1 MMVRDQ
7 LPWALPF
14 GRRLRHLAVAI
25 SAALTLLGALHEGWA
40 ATTVQFVTY
49 IGGLGDWSPYVGD
62 DLGYFKDEGIDF
74 QMHTFQN
81 PGDIATAIISGRG
94 DIATSSLPLVIAGVL
109 SGTPIKLIS
118 ATQKATPGGGYN
130 NWWGALPNA
139 GIAKPADLRGKKVA
153 IYAQNSL
160 AQAVTRSILA
170 SAGIKV
176 GEYQEIALPFPQAYT
191 ALESGLT
198 DVSLF
203 IEPFYTRANQLSRS
217 KYGKPLTVVYTYL
230 NAFPNGLD
238 LSGMF
243 ANADFLVRRPEAVRA
258 FLRATTRAAKW
269 GNSHPDELKKI
280 IAKYAG
286 VSYEDIKDAIPSEM
300 SEDGKFIPG
309 MLDEMQKLMIEYKTI
324 PNLTSPLPE
333 SAFVDLSYLPAP
345 R

>member
-1 MMVRDQ
+1 MARDQ
-7 LPWALPF
+7 SPWNSPF
-14 GRRLRHLAVAI
+14 KRRLPHVAVAVCAVLALAGTV
-25 SAALTLLGALHEGWA
+25 SAGRA
-40 ATTVQFVTY
+40 ATAVRFVTY
-49 IGGLGDWSPYVGD
+49 TGGLGDWPPYVAD
-62 DLGYFKDEGIDF
+62 DLGYFKDEGIAF
-74 QMHTFQN
+74 QMHTFQS
-81 PGDIATAIISGRG
+81 PGDIATAIISGRA

-118 ATQKATPGGGYN
+118 ATQQATPRGGYN
-130 NWWGALPNA
+130 NWWGALSDA
-139 GIAKPADLRGKKVA
+139 GITKPADLRGKKVH

-160 AQAVTRSILA
+160 AQAVTRRILA
-170 SAGIKV
+170 NAGIKV
-176 GEYQEIALPFPQAYT
+176 GDYQEIALPFPQVYT

-203 IEPFYTRANQLSRS
+203 IEPFYTRANQLSKT

-230 NAFPNGLD
+230 NVFPNGLD

-243 ANADFLVRRPEAVRA
+243 ANSNFLAKSPDAVRA
-258 FLRATTRAAKW
+258 FLRATTRAASW
-269 GNSHPDELKKI
+269 GNSHHEELKKI

-309 MLDEMQKLMIEYKTI
+309 MLDEMQKLMIEYKTV

>member
-1 MMVRDQ
+1 MVRDQ
-7 LPWALPF
+7 PWTSPF
-14 GRRLRHLAVAI
+14 RRRLRHVAVAVC
-25 SAALTLLGALHEGWA
+25 AVLALAGTVSVGRA
-40 ATTVQFVTY
+40 ATAVRFVTY
-49 IGGLGDWSPYVGD
+49 TGGLGDWSPYVAD

-81 PGDIATAIISGRG
+81 PGDIATAIISGRA

-118 ATQKATPGGGYN
+118 ATQQATPRGGYN
-130 NWWGALPNA
+130 NWWGALPDA
-139 GIAKPADLRGKKVA
+139 GITKPADLRGKKVH

-160 AQAVTRSILA
+160 AQAVTRRILA
-170 SAGIKV
+170 NAGIKV
-176 GEYQEIALPFPQAYT
+176 GDYQEIALPFPQAYT

-198 DVSLF
+198 DASLF
-203 IEPFYTRANQLSRS
+203 IEPFYTRANQLSKN

-230 NAFPNGLD
+230 NVFPNGLD

-243 ANADFLVRRPEAVRA
+243 ANSIFLARSPGAVRA
-258 FLRATTRAAKW
+258 FLRATTRAASW
-269 GNSHPDELKKI
+269 GNSHHEELKKI

-286 VSYEDIKDAIPSEM
+286 VFYEDIKDAIPSEM

-309 MLDEMQKLMIEYKTI
+309 MLDEMQKLMIEYKTV

-333 SAFVDLSYLPAP
+333 STFVDLSYLPAP